1 MNREILFKAKR
12 TDNLEWI
19 YGSLCKKKDKYY
31 ITEDT
36 DQFYQVIPKTVCQY
50 TGLKDKNGVKI
61 FENDKVKYDYKFS
74 EKTGIITYNQENA
87 SWQIKGI
94 PSSSMKHHNKLIK
107 LGNIFDE
114 EVK

>member
-12 TDNLEWI
+12 VDNLEWV
-19 YGSLCKKKDKYY
+19 YGFLCKEENKYY

-36 DQFYQVIPKTVCQY
+36 DQFYQVIPATICQY
-50 TGLKDKNGVKI
+50 TGLDDKNGNKI

-74 EKTGIITYNQENA
+74 PEIGVVTYNQENA

-94 PSSSMKHHNKLIK
+94 SSSSMKHHDRLLVIGNK
-107 LGNIFDE
+107 FDK
-114 EVK
+114 EVN